1 ISTEEIVS
9 ILEKLRFAFD
19 QEKDHFTVEI
29 PTRRG
34 DISIFE
40 DMLEEV
46 ARIYGY
52 DNLPY
57 TLPIGAADAGALTQ
71 RQNLKRKVKNFME
84 SSGLMEGI
92 TYSLTDL
99 NNSKKLI
106 SPDIEEEN
114 ITPVKLAM
122 PMSEDHQFLR
132 LSILPELLRTLAYN
146 NARGQRNTG
155 LYERS
160 EERRVGN

>member
-1 ISTEEIVS
+1 
-9 ILEKLRFAFD
+9 ILENLRFAFD

-106 SPDIEEEN
+106 SQDIEKEN
-114 ITPVKLAM
+114 IIPVKLKI
-122 PMSEDHQFLR
+122 PICVDYQYLR
-132 LSILPELLRTLAYN
+132 IHILSHLILY
-146 NARGQRNTG
+146 
-155 LYERS
+155 
-160 EERRVGN
+160 